1 MTSRRDKP
9 FVSMRRLS
17 MEALLLG
24 TIAAVVLVLL
34 QVPVW
39 AFSLAGFLTW
49 PLLAIRLPQMDPDE
63 PLLTEQFGALL
74 RRLKRGRHRRNG
86 GSRLDGP

>member
-1 MTSRRDKP
+1 
-9 FVSMRRLS
+9 MRRLS

-24 TIAAVVLVLL
+24 TITAVVLVLL
-34 QVPVW
+34 GLPIW
-39 AFSLAGFLTW
+39 AFSLAGFLSW

-63 PLLTEQFGALL
+63 PLLTEQLAALL
-74 RRLKRGRHRRNG
+74 RRLKRGSHRDDS